1 MKQAC
6 LPLLIAIV
14 LCLVMQPGAEA
25 GALPDTGLPG
35 LISQFVADRQDLMNA
50 TDLPGATLRFDRL
63 NSLYTQW
70 LTRLRTVDFDSL
82 PHSGKVDAIL
92 LRNELECGLD
102 EFAFDRKQWAEM
114 DSVLAFRSILYALEQ
129 ARWEGAPLDCRAAAS
144 QVSELARQIK
154 ELKTRVELGLNTAPS
169 NSTAAAHSPTG
180 TPLKVTDSLANKAAA
195 SATLLRGTLKSWFAF
210 YDGFRPEFSW
220 WLKKP
225 YEEADKALE
234 DYIKVL
240 RENAAGIKGKDDDPL
255 VGQPVGEAAV
265 ASAIRRE
272 FLPYDAQALLSLGE
286 KEMAWCENAMKSEAR
301 AMGCGDDWKSALTR
315 IKADFVAPGAQDSL
329 IRETALKAIR
339 FCKDHNLVTIPP
351 LCEETWHLTMMPP
364 ETLKTIPYAAY
375 NGQAM
380 MIAYARDDMN
390 HEDKLMTMR
399 GNNRHFM
406 RTVTPHELI
415 PGHHLQRFQAA
426 RNQPH
431 RALFSTPFYVEGWA
445 LYGERRFRDLGWAT
459 TPEDRL
465 GMLFWRINRAARVVV
480 ALQFHLGKISPPDMV
495 DFLVNRVGHERLG
508 ATAEVRRF
516 IGDGFPPLYPA
527 AYTLGALQLEALHH
541 ELVGSGKMTD
551 QAFHDAVLSEG
562 AIPLELIRARL
573 LNLPLTRDTRSTW
586 RFAGEAGYP

>member
-1 MKQAC
+1 MKQAA
-6 LPLLIAIV
+6 LHLLIATA
-14 LCLVMQPGAEA
+14 LCLAAQSASAA
-25 GALPDTGLPG
+25 GDVPDTVLPR
-35 LISQFVADRQDLMNA
+35 LINQFAADRQDMMNT
-50 TDLPGATLRFDRL
+50 TDLPGAASRFDRL
-63 NSLYTQW
+63 NSLFTQW
-70 LTRLRTVDFDSL
+70 LIRLRTVDFDSL
-82 PHSGKVDAIL
+82 PPSGKVDYIL

-102 EFAFDRKQWAEM
+102 DIAFDRKQWLEM
-114 DSVLAFRSILYALEQ
+114 DSVLAFRSTLYTLEQ
-129 ARWEGAPLDCRAAAS
+129 ARWKGAPLDSRAAAT
-144 QVSELARQIK
+144 QVSELAKQIK
-154 ELKTRVELGLNTAPS
+154 DLKTRVELGLNAAPS
-169 NSTAAAHSPTG
+169 NSSTAAHSPTG
-180 TPLKVTDSLANKAAA
+180 TPLKVTASLANKAAA
-195 SATLLRGTLKSWFAF
+195 SATLLRGTLKSWYAF
-210 YDGFRPEFSW
+210 YDGFRPEFTW

-225 YEEADKALE
+225 YEDADKALE

-240 RENAAGIKGKDDDPL
+240 KENAAGIKGKEEDPL

-265 ASAIRRE
+265 AAAIRRE
-272 FLPYDAQALLSLGE
+272 FLPYDAPALLSLGE
-286 KEMAWCENAMKSEAR
+286 KEMAWCEKTMKSEAR

-315 IKADFVAPGAQDSL
+315 VKADFVAPGAQDSL
-329 IRETALKAIR
+329 IRETALNAVR
-339 FCKDHNLVTIPP
+339 FCNDHKLVTIPP
-351 LCEETWHLTMMPP
+351 LCEETWRLTMMLP

-406 RTVTPHELI
+406 RAVTPHELI
-415 PGHHLQRFQAA
+415 PGHHLQRFQAH

-445 LYGERRFRDLGWAT
+445 LHGERRFWDLGWAT
-459 TPEDRL
+459 SPEDRL

-480 ALQFHLGKISPPDMV
+480 ALQFHLGKMTPPDMV

-541 ELVGSGKMTD
+541 ELVGSGKMTE
-551 QAFHDAVLSEG
+551 QAFHDAVLYEG
-562 AIPLELIRARL
+562 AIPLELVRARL

-586 RFAGEAGYP
+586 TFAREAGYP